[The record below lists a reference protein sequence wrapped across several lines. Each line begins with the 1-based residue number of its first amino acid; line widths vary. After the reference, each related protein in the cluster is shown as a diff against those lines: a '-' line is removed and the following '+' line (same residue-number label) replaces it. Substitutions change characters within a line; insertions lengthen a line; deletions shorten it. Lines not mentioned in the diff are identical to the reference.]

1 MDRCKIIFNIQRMTT
16 LYMLEEI
23 IFDVLVIMLVRDII
37 IFHVKYNYTV
47 DVVVHYVTNHY
58 KLI

>member
-1 MDRCKIIFNIQRMTT
+1 MDRCNILFNIQRITT
-16 LYMLEEI
+16 LHMLDEI

-47 DVVVHYVTNHY
+47 DVM
-58 KLI
+58 